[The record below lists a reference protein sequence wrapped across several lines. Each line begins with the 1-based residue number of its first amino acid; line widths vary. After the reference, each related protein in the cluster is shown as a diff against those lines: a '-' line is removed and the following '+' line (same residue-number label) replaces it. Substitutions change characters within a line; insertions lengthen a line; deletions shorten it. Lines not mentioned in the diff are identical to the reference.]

1 MKPDSQ
7 AMPLQIAKPCPKNW
21 DEMAGDTQRRFC
33 GHCQLH
39 VHNLSA
45 MPDKDREELIA
56 RSGERLCIAYELR
69 PDGSVVTPGNENGN
83 ENGNGNAKWRWDWAR
98 RAAQP
103 VRRTAAAVLATVM
116 PGLMA
121 ACSHN
126 KRTLMGEFCPPPGPL
141 KESNVVKGKPVMML
155 GTPLLPSVEAKR
167 PKPDSRPQ

>member
-7 AMPLQIAKPCPKNW
+7 AMPLQIAKPCPKSW

-39 VHNLSA
+39 VYNLSA

-56 RSGERLCIAYELR
+56 RRGERLCIAYELR
-69 PDGSVVTPGNENGN
+69 PDGSVVTP
-83 ENGNGNAKWRWDWAR
+83 ENGNGNVRSKGKWDWAR
-98 RAAQP
+98 GTAQP
-103 VRRTAAAVLATVM
+103 VRRAAAAVLATVM

-126 KRTLMGEFCPPPGPL
+126 KRTLMGEVCPPPGPL
-141 KESNVVKGKPVMML
+141 KESNVVKEKPVMML
-155 GTPLLPSVEAKR
+155 GTPLPPRLDTKLPNPE
-167 PKPDSRPQ
+167 SRPQ